1 MKQNY
6 VTVTLCIVIVDG
18 VDETAQLEVHYHSK
32 NF

>member
-1 MKQNY
+1 MEQNY
-6 VTVTLCIVIVDG
+6 VTVTLVIVDG